1 MDLYNQVKDE
11 DVEILINCAGFGV
24 FGDEAGD
31 RLMVDLAK
39 RVALDKY
46 YQGELTVTE
55 LHRYGQLRDT
65 LEGIK
70 DRRELTN
77 ARVAQ
82 MRGLTDQ
89 SNSEP
94 TQITFHITKRD
105 GDVSE

>member
-1 MDLYNQVKDE
+1 
-11 DVEILINCAGFGV
+11 
-24 FGDEAGD
+24 
-31 RLMVDLAK
+31 MVDLAK

-46 YQGELTVTE
+46 DQGELTVTE